1 MTRSQDTLH
10 KTHSLLRASWR
21 RPALLSL
28 LTIIVLAMAGCN
40 LEPGGFGNLPKG
52 PVTLYWSE
60 PMTRVNGDPLADDDI
75 IAFAIRYRHETS
87 RRFTTLV
94 VENSG
99 ADTYYFPSITDPDNT
114 IFQMAAVDKDG
125 LYSNFVTAA
134 R

>member
-1 MTRSQDTLH
+1 MTRLSTTTQCPIGRTLPSMSRLVA
-10 KTHSLLRASWR
+10 TL
-21 RPALLSL
+21 ALAVAL
-28 LTIIVLAMAGCN
+28 VGCN
-40 LEPGGFGNLPKG
+40 FEEGGFNQAPKG

-60 PMTRVNGDPLADDDI
+60 PMTRVNGDPLSDDDI
-75 IAFAIRYRHETS
+75 AAFAIRYRHETS
-87 RRFTTLV
+87 MRFTTLV

-114 IFQMAAVDKDG
+114 IFQMAAVDKNG